1 MNSLCSN
8 IIKAKDVKIKGKKII
23 KNFSNIS
30 QDEDKFEEINAELQ
44 IQLEEELAKVRE
56 ETRIK
61 IEEAENKYQEMIQA
75 AREESEK
82 IIQKAKEQSGDIE
95 KKAYE
100 EGHSQ
105 GLKNGYEDGYK
116 EAYEEHIE
124 KAKEKSK
131 QIVANAT
138 NMIFDAKNQVESY
151 IKDNKHKIIE
161 LSVSI
166 AEQILRE
173 KFEDVSSMDKLL
185 LNVIEEYSLKEN
197 FVIKVNPMYRESLD
211 NQILNLKENQKINA
225 DVFVLGDE
233 SIDSGN
239 AIIDNTKGRL
249 IVGIDGV
256 LDKIKE
262 ELL

>member
-8 IIKAKDVKIKGKKII
+8 VIKAKDVKIKGKKII
-23 KNFSNIS
+23 KNFSDVS
-30 QDEDKFEEINAELQ
+30 QDEDKFEEINVELQ
-44 IQLEEELAKVRE
+44 MQLEEELAKARE
-56 ETRIK
+56 EARIK

-75 AREESEK
+75 AQEESEK
-82 IIQKAKEQSGDIE
+82 IIQEAKEQSGDIE

-116 EAYEEHIE
+116 EAYEEHVE
-124 KAKEKSK
+124 KAKEEAK
-131 QIVANAT
+131 QIVDNAT
-138 NMIFDAKNQVESY
+138 NIMIDAKNQVESY

-166 AEQILRE
+166 AEQVLRE
-173 KFEDVSSMDKLL
+173 KFEDVSSMDNLL

-197 FVIKVNPMYRESLD
+197 FVIKVNPMYKESLD
-211 NQILNLKENQKINA
+211 NQILNLKENHKINA

-239 AIIDNTKGRL
+239 AVIDNTKGRL
-249 IVGIDGV
+249 VVGIDGV